1 MVDRKDA
8 RFVDIGLRLRAIREE
23 LQATADAVSKETGI
37 SRSYISDFE
46 RGFKLPTSKYLKY
59 LSDHHNVNIDYIFSG
74 ENPVF
79 RPKGKDVPPNF
90 GEFQMKVDAMLHLM
104 AEMPYALYAVLEFVE
119 KYKRLN
125 KELIEQDRSEKKT
138 EEGKR

>member
-8 RFVDIGLRLRAIREE
+8 RFVDIGLRLKAIREQ
-23 LQATADAVSKETGI
+23 LQVTADAVSKETGI

-59 LSDHHNVNIDYIFSG
+59 LNDHQNVNMNFVFSG
-74 ENPVF
+74 ELPMF

-90 GEFQMKVDAMLHLM
+90 GEFQKQVDAVLQLM

-138 EEGKR
+138 EARE